1 MRIASLLA
9 SSTEIVAALGLT
21 EDLVA
26 VSHCCDWPPEVARLP
41 ALTSALFE
49 AQTARDIDEA
59 VRAKLQGQD
68 AIYALDAPALAA
80 LKPDLVISQAL
91 CDVCAV
97 SGAEVSTVLAA
108 LDPQPTLVNLEP
120 YSLSDILETIS
131 MIGEAAGVSDRAS
144 ALCASL
150 QARIDTVAARSN
162 ALPGPRPRTVLLDW
176 TSPPFIGG
184 HWMHELLTLAGAEDA
199 GNTADR
205 PSWTTRW
212 EHVIALNPERLVIAP
227 CGFKTS
233 RTLED
238 IAGDADAITALRQ
251 LEAQGCQMTVFD
263 GNRLFSRSSPRIVDS
278 LEALAHWL
286 WPEHHPAPDIEPEM
300 GPFHPL
306 AALDR

>member
-21 EDLVA
+21 DDLVA
-26 VSHCCDWPPEVARLP
+26 VSHCCDWPPQVKQLP

-49 AQTARDIDEA
+49 AQTAREIDDA

-97 SGAEVSTVLAA
+97 SGAEVSTVLSA
-108 LDPQPTLVNLEP
+108 LNPQPTLVNLEP
-120 YSLSDILETIS
+120 YSLNDILETIS
-131 MIGEAAGVSDRAS
+131 MIGEAAGVNDRAT
-144 ALCASL
+144 ALRASL
-150 QARIDTVAARSN
+150 QVRIDAVAERSK
-162 ALPGPRPRTVLLDW
+162 ALPEPRPRTVLLDW

-205 PSWTTRW
+205 PSWTTSW
-212 EHVIALNPERLVIAP
+212 EAIHAINPERLVIAP
-227 CGFKTS
+227 CGFSTA

-238 IAGDADAITALRQ
+238 IAGDPETIAALRQ
-251 LEAQGCQMTVFD
+251 LESRGCQITVFD

-286 WPEHHPAPDIEPEM
+286 WPDHHPAPDIEPEM
-300 GPFHPL
+300 GPVSPL
-306 AALDR
+306 SRLNA

>member
-9 SSTEIVAALGLT
+9 SSTEIVAALDLT
-21 EDLVA
+21 DDLVA
-26 VSHCCDWPPEVARLP
+26 VSHCCDWPPQVRDLP

-68 AIYALDAPALAA
+68 AIYALDAQALAA

-97 SGAEVSTVLAA
+97 SGAEVSTVLSD

-120 YSLSDILETIS
+120 YSLRDILETIT
-131 MIGEAAGVSDRAS
+131 MIGEAAGVADRA
-144 ALCASL
+144 AELRASL
-150 QARIDTVAARSN
+150 QARIDAVAARSQ

-205 PSWTTRW
+205 PSWTTR
-212 EHVIALNPERLVIAP
+212 
-227 CGFKTS
+227 
-233 RTLED
+233 
-238 IAGDADAITALRQ
+238 
-251 LEAQGCQMTVFD
+251 
-263 GNRLFSRSSPRIVDS
+263 
-278 LEALAHWL
+278 
-286 WPEHHPAPDIEPEM
+286 
-300 GPFHPL
+300 
-306 AALDR
+306 

>member
-9 SSTEIVAALGLT
+9 SSTEIVAALDLT
-21 EDLVA
+21 DDLVA
-26 VSHCCDWPPEVARLP
+26 VSHCCDWPPQVRDLP

-68 AIYALDAPALAA
+68 AIYALDAQALAA

-97 SGAEVSTVLAA
+97 SGAEVSTVLSD

-120 YSLSDILETIS
+120 YSLRDILETIT
-131 MIGEAAGVSDRAS
+131 MIGVAAGVADRA
-144 ALCASL
+144 AELRASL
-150 QARIDTVAARSN
+150 QARIDAVAARSQ

-205 PSWTTRW
+205 PSWTTSW
-212 EHVIALNPERLVIAP
+212 NNLHALNPERLVIAP
-227 CGFKTS
+227 CGFPAA

-238 IAGDADAITALRQ
+238 IAGDLEAVAALRQ
-251 LEAQGCQMTVFD
+251 LEAKGCQMTVFD

-286 WPEHHPAPDIEPEM
+286 WPDHHPAPDIEPEM
-300 GPFHPL
+300 GPVHPL
-306 AALDR
+306 SRLDA

>member
-9 SSTEIVAALGLT
+9 SSTEIVAALDLT

-26 VSHCCDWPPEVARLP
+26 VSHCCDWPPQVKQLP

-49 AQTARDIDEA
+49 AQTAREIDDA

-97 SGAEVSTVLAA
+97 SGAEVSTVLSA

-131 MIGEAAGVSDRAS
+131 MIGEAAGVSDRAT
-144 ALCASL
+144 ALRASL
-150 QARIDTVAARSN
+150 QDRIDAVAARSK

-212 EHVIALNPERLVIAP
+212 EDVIALDPERLVIAP

-238 IAGDADAITALRQ
+238 IAGDTGAITALRR

-300 GPFHPL
+300 GPVHPL
-306 AALDR
+306 SALKR

>member
-21 EDLVA
+21 DDLVA
-26 VSHCCDWPPEVARLP
+26 VSHCCDWPPQVTDLP

-49 AQTARDIDEA
+49 AQTAREIDEA
-59 VRAKLQGQD
+59 VREKLQGQD
-68 AIYALDAPALAA
+68 AIYALDAQALAD

-97 SGAEVSTVLAA
+97 SGAEVSTVLGD

-120 YSLSDILETIS
+120 YSLGDILETIT
-131 MIGEAAGVSDRAS
+131 MIGEAAGVSERA
-144 ALCASL
+144 ADLRARL
-150 QARIDTVAARSN
+150 QARIDAVAARTQ

-176 TSPPFIGG
+176 TNPPFIGG

-199 GNTADR
+199 GNTAGR
-205 PSWTTRW
+205 PSWTTSW
-212 EHVIALNPERLVIAP
+212 NEIHAINPERLVIAP
-227 CGFKTS
+227 CGFPTA
-233 RTLED
+233 RTLDD
-238 IAGDADAITALRQ
+238 IHGDAETVTALRQ
-251 LEAQGCQMTVFD
+251 LEAQGCQIAVFD
-263 GNRLFSRSSPRIVDS
+263 GNRLFSRSSPGIVNS

-286 WPEHHPAPDIEPEM
+286 WPDHHPAPDIAPEM

-306 AALDR
+306 SALKT

>member
-9 SSTEIVAALGLT
+9 SSTEIVAALELT
-21 EDLVA
+21 DDLVA
-26 VSHCCDWPPEVARLP
+26 VSHCCDWPPEVKALP

-49 AQTARDIDEA
+49 AQTAREIDEA

-68 AIYALDAPALAA
+68 AIYALDAQALAD

-97 SGAEVSTVLAA
+97 SGAEVSTVLGG

-120 YSLSDILETIS
+120 YSLGDILETIT
-131 MIGEAAGVSDRAS
+131 MIGEAAGVGERAA
-144 ALCASL
+144 ALRASL
-150 QARIDTVAARSN
+150 QARIDTVAERSS

-199 GNTADR
+199 GNTANR
-205 PSWTTRW
+205 PSWTTSW
-212 EHVIALNPERLVIAP
+212 EEVHALTPERLVIAP
-227 CGFKTS
+227 CGFNTA

-238 IAGDADAITALRQ
+238 IAGDPEAIAALRQ
-251 LEAQGCQMTVFD
+251 LEAQGCQIIVFD

-286 WPEHHPAPDIEPEM
+286 WPDHHPAPDIEPEM
-300 GPFHPL
+300 GPVHPL
-306 AALDR
+306 SVLDA

>member
-21 EDLVA
+21 DDLVA
-26 VSHCCDWPPEVARLP
+26 VSHCCDWPPQVRDLP

-68 AIYALDAPALAA
+68 AIYALDAQALAA

-97 SGAEVSTVLAA
+97 SGAEVSTVLSD

-120 YSLSDILETIS
+120 YSLRDILETIT
-131 MIGEAAGVSDRAS
+131 MIGEAAGVADRA
-144 ALCASL
+144 AELRASL
-150 QARIDTVAARSN
+150 QARIDAVAARSQ

-205 PSWTTRW
+205 PSWTTSW
-212 EHVIALNPERLVIAP
+212 NNLHALNPERLVIAP
-227 CGFKTS
+227 CGFPAA

-238 IAGDADAITALRQ
+238 IAGDQEAVAALRQ
-251 LEAQGCQMTVFD
+251 LEAKGCQMTVFD

-286 WPEHHPAPDIEPEM
+286 WPDHHPAPDIEPEM
-300 GPFHPL
+300 GPVHPL
-306 AALDR
+306 SRLDA

>member
-26 VSHCCDWPPEVARLP
+26 VSHCCDWPPQVQDLP
-41 ALTSALFE
+41 SLTSALFE
-49 AQTARDIDEA
+49 AQTAREIDDA
-59 VRAKLQGQD
+59 VRAKLKGQD
-68 AIYALDAPALAA
+68 AIYALDAQALAA

-97 SGAEVSTVLAA
+97 SGAEVSTVLSQ
-108 LDPQPTLVNLEP
+108 LSPQPTLVNLEP
-120 YSLSDILETIS
+120 YSLGDILETIT
-131 MIGEAAGVSDRAS
+131 MIGEAAGVSDRATT
-144 ALCASL
+144 LRTSL
-150 QARIDTVAARSN
+150 QARIDAVAERTN

-184 HWMHELLTLAGAEDA
+184 HWMHELITLAGGEDA

-205 PSWTTRW
+205 PSWTTSW
-212 EHVIALNPERLVIAP
+212 AEVLTLNPERLVIAP
-227 CGFKTS
+227 CGFPTS

-238 IAGDADAITALRQ
+238 MAGDPDAITALRQ
-251 LEAQGCQMTVFD
+251 LEAQGCQLTVFD

-286 WPEHHPAPDIEPEM
+286 WPDVHPASDIEPEM
-300 GPFHPL
+300 GPVHPL
-306 AALDR
+306 SVLAS

>member
-21 EDLVA
+21 DDLVA
-26 VSHCCDWPPEVARLP
+26 VSHCCDWPPQVRDLP

-49 AQTARDIDEA
+49 PQTARDIDEA

-68 AIYALDAPALAA
+68 AIYALDAQALAA

-97 SGAEVSTVLAA
+97 SGAEVSTVLSD

-120 YSLSDILETIS
+120 YSLRDILETIT
-131 MIGEAAGVSDRAS
+131 MIGVAAGVADRA
-144 ALCASL
+144 AELRASL
-150 QARIDTVAARSN
+150 QARIDAVAARSQ

-205 PSWTTRW
+205 PSWTTSW
-212 EHVIALNPERLVIAP
+212 NNLHALNPERLVIAP
-227 CGFKTS
+227 CGFPAA

-238 IAGDADAITALRQ
+238 IAGDKEAVAALRQ
-251 LEAQGCQMTVFD
+251 LEARGCQLIVFD

-286 WPEHHPAPDIEPEM
+286 WPDHHPAPDIEPEM
-300 GPFHPL
+300 GPAHPL
-306 AALDR
+306 SRLDA

>member
-21 EDLVA
+21 DDLVA
-26 VSHCCDWPPEVARLP
+26 VSHCCDWPPQVRDLP

-68 AIYALDAPALAA
+68 AIYALDAQALAA

-97 SGAEVSTVLAA
+97 SGAEVSTVLSD

-120 YSLSDILETIS
+120 YSLRDILETIT
-131 MIGEAAGVSDRAS
+131 MIGVAAGVADRA
-144 ALCASL
+144 AELRASL
-150 QARIDTVAARSN
+150 QARIDAVAARSQ

-205 PSWTTRW
+205 PSWTTSW
-212 EHVIALNPERLVIAP
+212 NNLHALNPERLVIAP
-227 CGFKTS
+227 CGFPAA

-238 IAGDADAITALRQ
+238 IAGDKEAVAALRQ
-251 LEAQGCQMTVFD
+251 LEARGCQLIVFD

-286 WPEHHPAPDIEPEM
+286 WPDHHPAPDIEPEM
-300 GPFHPL
+300 GPAHPL
-306 AALDR
+306 SRLDA

>member
-21 EDLVA
+21 DDLVA
-26 VSHCCDWPPEVARLP
+26 VSHCCDWPPQVRDLP

-68 AIYALDAPALAA
+68 AIYALDAQALAA

-97 SGAEVSTVLAA
+97 SGAEVSTVLND

-120 YSLSDILETIS
+120 YSLRDILQTIT
-131 MIGEAAGVSDRAS
+131 MIGEAAGVADRA
-144 ALCASL
+144 AELRASL
-150 QARIDTVAARSN
+150 QARIDAVAARSQ

-205 PSWTTRW
+205 PSWTTSW
-212 EHVIALNPERLVIAP
+212 NNLHALNPERLVIAP
-227 CGFKTS
+227 CGFPAA

-238 IAGDADAITALRQ
+238 IAGDQEAVAALRQ
-251 LEAQGCQMTVFD
+251 LEAKGCQMTVFD

-286 WPEHHPAPDIEPEM
+286 WPDHHPAPDIEPEM
-300 GPFHPL
+300 GPVHPL
-306 AALDR
+306 SRLDA

>member
-21 EDLVA
+21 DDLVA
-26 VSHCCDWPPEVARLP
+26 VSHCCDWPPQVKQLP

-49 AQTARDIDEA
+49 AQTAREIDDA

-97 SGAEVSTVLAA
+97 SGAEVSTVLSA

-131 MIGEAAGVSDRAS
+131 MIGEAAGVNDRAT
-144 ALCASL
+144 ALRASL
-150 QARIDTVAARSN
+150 QVRIDAVAERSK
-162 ALPGPRPRTVLLDW
+162 ALLEPRPRTVLLDW

-205 PSWTTRW
+205 PSWTTSW
-212 EHVIALNPERLVIAP
+212 EAIHAINPERLVIAP
-227 CGFKTS
+227 CGFPTA

-238 IAGDADAITALRQ
+238 IAGDPETIAALRQ
-251 LEAQGCQMTVFD
+251 LEAKGCQMTVFD

-286 WPEHHPAPDIEPEM
+286 WPDHHPAPDIEPEM
-300 GPFHPL
+300 GPVSPL
-306 AALDR
+306 SRLNA

>member
-26 VSHCCDWPPEVARLP
+26 VSHCCDWPPQVQDVP
-41 ALTSALFE
+41 SLTSALFE
-49 AQTARDIDEA
+49 AQTARDIDDA

-68 AIYALDAPALAA
+68 AIYALDSQALAA

-97 SGAEVSTVLAA
+97 SGAEVSTVLSQ
-108 LDPQPTLVNLEP
+108 LNPQPTLVNLEP
-120 YSLSDILETIS
+120 YSLGDILETIT
-131 MIGEAAGVSDRAS
+131 MIGDAAGVSDRAA
-144 ALCASL
+144 ALRTSL
-150 QARIDTVAARSN
+150 QSRIDAVAERTQ

-184 HWMHELLTLAGAEDA
+184 HWMHELITLAGGEDA

-205 PSWTTRW
+205 PSWTTSW
-212 EHVIALNPERLVIAP
+212 AEVLALNPERLVIAP
-227 CGFKTS
+227 CGFHAS
-233 RTLED
+233 RTVED
-238 IAGDADAITALRQ
+238 IAGDPDAITALRQ
-251 LEAQGCQMTVFD
+251 LEAQGCQLTVFD

-286 WPEHHPAPDIEPEM
+286 WPEHHRAPDIEPDM
-300 GPFHPL
+300 GPVHPL
-306 AALDR
+306 SALAS

>member
-21 EDLVA
+21 ENLVA
-26 VSHCCDWPPEVARLP
+26 VSHCCDWPPEVTRLP

-49 AQTARDIDEA
+49 AQTAREIDAA
-59 VRAKLQGQD
+59 VRAKLQGQN

-97 SGAEVSTVLAA
+97 SGAEVSTVLAE

-120 YSLSDILETIS
+120 YSLSDILETIV
-131 MIGEAAGVSDRAS
+131 MIGEAAGVPDRAA

-150 QARIDTVAARSN
+150 QARIDAVAARSN
-162 ALPGPRPRTVLLDW
+162 ALPGPRLRTVLLDW

-205 PSWTTRW
+205 PSWTSRW
-212 EHVIALNPERLVIAP
+212 EDVIALNPERLVIAP

-238 IAGDADAITALRQ
+238 IAGDSDAIAALDQ
-251 LEAQGCQMTVFD
+251 LQAQGCQMTVFD

-286 WPEHHPAPDIEPEM
+286 WPDHHPAPDIEPEM
-300 GPFHPL
+300 GPAHPL

>member
-26 VSHCCDWPPEVARLP
+26 VSHCCDWPPQVTRLP

-49 AQTARDIDEA
+49 AQTALDIDAA
-59 VRAKLQGQD
+59 VREKLQGQD

-97 SGAEVSTVLAA
+97 SGAEVSTVLNA

-131 MIGEAAGVSDRAS
+131 MIGEAAGVANRAA

-150 QARIDTVAARSN
+150 QARIDAVEARSN

-212 EHVIALNPERLVIAP
+212 EDVIALAPERLVIAP
-227 CGFKTS
+227 CGFPAT

-238 IAGDADAITALRQ
+238 IAGDAEAITALRQ
-251 LEAQGCQMTVFD
+251 LEAQDCQMTVFD

-286 WPEHHPAPDIEPEM
+286 WPDHHPAPDIEPEM

-306 AALDR
+306 AALNR

>member
-9 SSTEIVAALGLT
+9 SSTEIVAALDLT
-21 EDLVA
+21 DDLVA
-26 VSHCCDWPPEVARLP
+26 VSHCCDWPPQVRDLP

-68 AIYALDAPALAA
+68 AIYALDAQALAA

-97 SGAEVSTVLAA
+97 SGAEVSTVLSD

-120 YSLSDILETIS
+120 YSLRDILETIT
-131 MIGEAAGVSDRAS
+131 MIGVAAGVADRA
-144 ALCASL
+144 AELRASL
-150 QARIDTVAARSN
+150 QARIDAVAARSQ

-205 PSWTTRW
+205 PSWMTSW
-212 EHVIALNPERLVIAP
+212 NNLHALNPERLVIAP
-227 CGFKTS
+227 CGFPAA

-238 IAGDADAITALRQ
+238 IAGDLEAVAALRQ
-251 LEAQGCQMTVFD
+251 LGARGCQLVVFD

-286 WPEHHPAPDIEPEM
+286 WPDHHPAPDIEPEM
-300 GPFHPL
+300 GPVHPL
-306 AALDR
+306 SRLDA

>member
-21 EDLVA
+21 DDLVA
-26 VSHCCDWPPEVARLP
+26 VSHCCDWPSQVRDLP

-68 AIYALDAPALAA
+68 AIYALDAQALAA

-97 SGAEVSTVLAA
+97 SGAEVSTVLSA

-120 YSLSDILETIS
+120 YSLGDILETVT
-131 MIGEAAGVSDRAS
+131 MIGEAAGVADRA
-144 ALCASL
+144 AELRVSL
-150 QARIDTVAARSN
+150 QARIDAVAARSQ

-205 PSWTTRW
+205 PSWTTSW
-212 EHVIALNPERLVIAP
+212 NNLHALNPERLVIAP
-227 CGFKTS
+227 CGFPAA

-238 IAGDADAITALRQ
+238 IAGDQEAVAALRQ
-251 LEAQGCQMTVFD
+251 LEARGCQLVVFD

-286 WPEHHPAPDIEPEM
+286 WPDHHPAPDIEPEM
-300 GPFHPL
+300 GPVHPL
-306 AALDR
+306 SRLDA

>member
-9 SSTEIVAALGLT
+9 SSTEIVAALDLT
-21 EDLVA
+21 DDLVA
-26 VSHCCDWPPEVARLP
+26 VSHCCDWPPQVRDLP

-68 AIYALDAPALAA
+68 AIYALDAQALAA

-97 SGAEVSTVLAA
+97 SGAEVSTVLSD

-120 YSLSDILETIS
+120 YSLRDILETIT
-131 MIGEAAGVSDRAS
+131 MIGEAAGVADRA
-144 ALCASL
+144 AELRASL
-150 QARIDTVAARSN
+150 QARIDAVAARSQ

-205 PSWTTRW
+205 PSWTTSW
-212 EHVIALNPERLVIAP
+212 NNLHALNPERLVIAP
-227 CGFKTS
+227 CGFPAA

-238 IAGDADAITALRQ
+238 IAGDQEAVAALRQ
-251 LEAQGCQMTVFD
+251 LEARGCQLIVFD

-286 WPEHHPAPDIEPEM
+286 WPDHHPAPDIEPEM
-300 GPFHPL
+300 GPVHPL
-306 AALDR
+306 SRLDA